1 VKRVLCALALVVSC
15 LGGVAATTAPPASAE
30 SRHCVSKGEFK
41 RVHEGMRKGRVHR
54 VFGTRGRRV
63 AYAAANRYSAEIRRY
78 RGCKRRSRV
87 SVAYGNRRLQSK
99 SASWRRRR

>member
-15 LGGVAATTAPPASAE
+15 LGAVTTTAPPAQAE
-30 SRHCVSKGEFK
+30 SRPCVSKSEY
-41 RVHEGMRKGRVHR
+41 RQVREGMRKRRVHR

-63 AYAAANRYSAEIRRY
+63 AYAQAYGYSAEIRRY

-99 SASWRRRR
+99 SARWHR